1 MNLLIPIEIHYSMLL
16 TLVAFSWLLCDK
28 RELPQLITMYAAFFY
43 LAFVSNELALSYDLE
58 YSAQPLFAVMLSA
71 VLILKAYPMRRRDL
85 DLITGFMVIT
95 LFSMVLTFLNVNTF
109 RQLTGDAYII
119 AQDSYN
125 IYSNY
130 LMILDLF
137 IMAALIY
144 GDTKRFNFID
154 IGRWIKHRLSLS
166 YYYIN
171 IQNLKA
177 VKWAKRAPTF
187 RLRQAQPQK
196 VGS

>member
-1 MNLLIPIEIHYSMLL
+1 MNLLIPIEIHFPLLL
-16 TLVAFSWLLCDK
+16 TLAAFSWLLCK
-28 RELPQLITMYAAFFY
+28 KAELPQLITMYAAFFY
-43 LAFVSNELALSYDLE
+43 LAFVSQELALAHDID
-58 YSAQPLFAVMLSA
+58 YSSQPLFAVMMSA
-71 VLILKAYPMRRRDL
+71 VLIYKAYPMKRS
-85 DLITGFMVIT
+85 DLITGFMIIT

-109 RQLTGDAYII
+109 RQLTGDAYIL

-171 IQNLKA
+171 IQNIKA
-177 VKWAKRAPTF
+177 NGWPQRAPSL
-187 RLRQAQPQK
+187 RVRQARQ
-196 VGS
+196 G